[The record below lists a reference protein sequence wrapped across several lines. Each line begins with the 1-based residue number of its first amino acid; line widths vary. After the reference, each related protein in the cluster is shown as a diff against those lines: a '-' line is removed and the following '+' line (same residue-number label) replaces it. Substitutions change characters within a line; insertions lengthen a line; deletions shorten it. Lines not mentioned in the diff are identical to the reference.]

1 MGVNDAN
8 FLTYQ
13 YETDRNQTMSH
24 INNLYDEIN
33 NPLESLSFFLSNP
46 PIYLT
51 SYHFDEDFNF
61 VKYLLQELS
70 LFLRQTEI
78 KYNSFH
84 DVNAQ
89 HFSVIAD
96 AVEKI
101 MRENNFEASSKIK
114 MAYVREKHMR
124 IFKNSDEGV
133 NIIEQSFPKIHFNL
147 ISVVYN

>member
-1 MGVNDAN
+1 MGVNDQN

-13 YETDRNQTMSH
+13 YETDKNQTLSH

-51 SYHFDEDFNF
+51 SYDFDEDFNF
-61 VKYLLQELS
+61 AKYLLQELS
-70 LFLRQTEI
+70 FFLRQTEV

-84 DVNAQ
+84 DINAQ
-89 HFSVIAD
+89 HFAAIAND
-96 AVEKI
+96 VEQI

-114 MAYVREKHMR
+114 IAYIREKHMR
-124 IFKNSDEGV
+124 TFKNSDEGV
-133 NIIEQSFPKIHFNL
+133 NLIEQSFPKIPFNL
-147 ISVVYN
+147 ITV